1 MNEVKCILKGEESY
15 SNIKITFF
23 KDTYNQ
29 EVFDRRL
36 LDMKNSTSTKKII
49 LVDEDGNE
57 EILLEM

>member
-1 MNEVKCILKGEESY
+1 MSEVKCILKGEESY
-15 SNIKITFF
+15 SNIKIIFS

-57 EILLEM
+57 EILLER

>member
-1 MNEVKCILKGEESY
+1 MSEVKCILKGEESY
-15 SNIKITFF
+15 SNIKIIFY

-57 EILLEM
+57 EILLER